1 MNQKHKNNVN
11 YNNFF
16 LRNLIL
22 KLIKKGNYR
31 KAHKL
36 GINLIKNLRNL
47 TGISGNF
54 LLYGAIFKVM
64 PLLEIKSINKGRSR
78 VIIPKLIS
86 LERSFNLSFLNLI
99 NNAKK
104 VSGKNSKL
112 FIKSLNNEILNS
124 FNGKSNTI
132 NENNKNY
139 KLAKQ
144 NKMKIYF
151 RWS

>member
-1 MNQKHKNNVN
+1 MKFNQNH
-11 YNNFF
+11 NNFF

-22 KLIKKGNYR
+22 KLVKKGNYR

-36 GINLIKNLRNL
+36 GISLIKNLRNL

-54 LLYGAIFKVM
+54 ILYGAVFKAM
-64 PLLEIKSINKGRSR
+64 PLLEVTSVTRGRSR
-78 VIIPKLIS
+78 ITIPKLIS

-99 NNAKK
+99 NNARK

-112 FIKSLNNEILNS
+112 FIKALNNEILNT

-132 NENNKNY
+132 NQNNKNY